1 MTKSRIR
8 IQTFESGWTL
18 AGAAVWAVLPLPADA
33 ESTTLPRL
41 YATPADDA
49 HDPVKVALVSHGRAR
64 TNLRSFEI
72 VAVVLG
78 VMFTV
83 TAAFG
88 SFLSSS
94 DGAAFLIGL
103 PFFDAAVLLRLF
115 RTIWP
120 PTESTVWLSAEGMRV
135 CAADGGEHRAL
146 WADLRSFTRSTA
158 SDGRDT
164 VHLTWELV
172 DGKRADIV
180 LGESFDTTVLDT
192 ALQEASGSRFGPT
205 PASPG

>member
-1 MTKSRIR
+1 M
-8 IQTFESGWTL
+8 
-18 AGAAVWAVLPLPADA
+18 
-33 ESTTLPRL
+33 
-41 YATPADDA
+41 
-49 HDPVKVALVSHGRAR
+49 
-64 TNLRSFEI
+64 FEI

-120 PTESTVWLSAEGMRV
+120 PTESTGWLSAEGMRV
-135 CAADGGEHRAL
+135 CAADGGEHQAL
-146 WADLRSFTRSTA
+146 WADLRSFTR
-158 SDGRDT
+158 
-164 VHLTWELV
+164 
-172 DGKRADIV
+172 
-180 LGESFDTTVLDT
+180 
-192 ALQEASGSRFGPT
+192 
-205 PASPG
+205 